1 MQDHKLKRLFVIG
14 GDGTM
19 HEVINGLKGTDQIEL
34 TFVPAGSY
42 NDFSKGLGIKKSALL
57 QEIKS
62 LHRPLTR
69 KFLRETSTFH
79 DKAQSLYFINH
90 LSVGFDASVLK
101 AAANFPFSRVLRFCV
116 SAL

>member
-1 MQDHKLKRLFVIG
+1 MMQDHKLKRLFVIG

-69 KFLRETSTFH
+69 KFFAGNINFFMTQRNH
-79 DKAQSLYFINH
+79 FILLTTC
-90 LSVGFDASVLK
+90 LSASMPQ
-101 AAANFPFSRVLRFCV
+101 F
-116 SAL
+116 